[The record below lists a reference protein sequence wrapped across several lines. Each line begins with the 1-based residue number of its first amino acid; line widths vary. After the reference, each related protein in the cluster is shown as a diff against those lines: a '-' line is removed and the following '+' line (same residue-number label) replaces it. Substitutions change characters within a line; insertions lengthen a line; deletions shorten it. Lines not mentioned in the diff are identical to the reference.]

1 LIKLIKNSGGKKDSL
16 RDLAVYVV
24 FFILI
29 VKTVDYV
36 PSVGI
41 EYITAWASS
50 KLFQNFGLATN
61 YGLSDG
67 GFFLGLKGV
76 RDIQVTIIRE
86 CTGVHIWGILV
97 ALILPLKKAD
107 FIKKFTGI
115 LLSTFLVF
123 FINIIRIMVTV
134 YLTAF
139 NVPPF
144 SWFFSS
150 PTVSTYHYPISFIT
164 GLLGIVVII
173 SVVDKFVLSELGDFL
188 VSLPLFFINYLKV
201 IRVKT
206 TGN

>member
-1 LIKLIKNSGGKKDSL
+1 LIKLIKNSGEKEDSL
-16 RDLAVYVV
+16 KDLAVYVV

-29 VKTVDYV
+29 VKTIDYV

-50 KLFQNFGLATN
+50 KIFQNFGLASH

-67 GFFLGLKGV
+67 GFFLSLKGV
-76 RDIQVTIIRE
+76 RDIQVIVIRE

-97 ALILPLKKAD
+97 ALILPLKKPN
-107 FIKKFTGI
+107 FIKKFIAI

-123 FINIIRIMVTV
+123 LINIIRIIVTV

-144 SWFFSS
+144 SWFLSS
-150 PTVSTYHYPISFIT
+150 PTVSTYHYPTSFIT
-164 GLLGIVVII
+164 GLLGIIVII
-173 SVVDKFVLSELGDFL
+173 SVVDTFVLSELGDFL

-206 TGN
+206 SGN